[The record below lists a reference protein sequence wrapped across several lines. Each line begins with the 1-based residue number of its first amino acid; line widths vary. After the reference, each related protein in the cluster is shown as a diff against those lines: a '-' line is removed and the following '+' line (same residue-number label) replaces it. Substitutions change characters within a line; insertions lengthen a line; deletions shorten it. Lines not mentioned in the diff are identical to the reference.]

1 MVQQTLRSQLTHPAS
16 AQFGSVP
23 HNSVELRSVRC
34 SQHSATCSI
43 QMATS
48 IKSFVCA
55 HLHILCFRYIFL
67 LQYNFLYST
76 SAPNLM
82 HDSHALCHSFSFVH
96 KYYSHTYIHIYSHIN
111 PMYTLEIMCMQLS
124 ICIYTYVCACMCV
137 CVWAY
142 LRQRVIAR
150 FHFCHQLCSAMACPR
165 SRIAHK
171 IVRVAL
177 VGFYLLLQRFC
188 CEHKALVW
196 GQMLID
202 YN

>member
-1 MVQQTLRSQLTHPAS
+1 MAATNCVGHVRCNNNNNNNSSKVTSVVQQTLRSQLTHPAS

-34 SQHSATCSI
+34 SQHSATCNI

-124 ICIYTYVCACMCV
+124 ICIYTYVCVCMCV
-137 CVWAY
+137 CVSLSTTTCNCPISILSSA
-142 LRQRVIAR
+142 V
-150 FHFCHQLCSAMACPR
+150 LCYDMPPLSHR
-165 SRIAHK
+165 
-171 IVRVAL
+171 
-177 VGFYLLLQRFC
+177 LQNCQSCF
-188 CEHKALVW
+188 
-196 GQMLID
+196 G
-202 YN
+202 